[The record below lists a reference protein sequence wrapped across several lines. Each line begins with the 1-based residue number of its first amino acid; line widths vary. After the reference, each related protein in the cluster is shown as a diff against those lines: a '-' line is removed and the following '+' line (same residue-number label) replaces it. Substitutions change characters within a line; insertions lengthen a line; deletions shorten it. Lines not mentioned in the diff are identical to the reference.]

1 MRGSLGTELTKIWC
15 SLRYHE
21 LILPELFMQLTCAAI
36 LFDMDGTLVDSTPVV
51 ERAWGWWAERHQ
63 LPLGEILAFSHG
75 RPTIGTMEHF
85 LPGADVRAEAAEMEK
100 YEEDR
105 TDGIAAVAGAAA
117 VVQEAQKGAW
127 AVVTS
132 APRLLAERRLAVAGF
147 PLPRVL
153 VPVDEIKRGKP
164 DPEGYLKAAL
174 LLGVEPA
181 DCVVFEDT
189 RPGIESAQ
197 AAGMTA
203 IGLLTTSPAEVLGSP
218 WTIRDFRDIHVEH
231 DVGRGGEG
239 FRIFTASL
247 Q

>member
-1 MRGSLGTELTKIWC
+1 MRANGCHSDIAERQGKYAGTLGTELTKIC
-15 SLRYHE
+15 CGLRYHE

-51 ERAWGWWAERHQ
+51 ERAWGWWAERHR

-105 TDGIAAVAGAAA
+105 TDGIVAVAGRSGRG
-117 VVQEAQKGAW
+117 EAQKGAW

-153 VPVDEIKRGKP
+153 VPVDEIERGKP
-164 DPEGYLKAAL
+164 DPEGYLKAAT
-174 LLGVEPA
+174 
-181 DCVVFEDT
+181 VVRRRT
-189 RPGIESAQ
+189 G
-197 AAGMTA
+197 
-203 IGLLTTSPAEVLGSP
+203 
-218 WTIRDFRDIHVEH
+218 
-231 DVGRGGEG
+231 
-239 FRIFTASL
+239 
-247 Q
+247 